1 MSQKPQK
8 LTPRIAFT
16 LIELLVV
23 IAIIAVLIALL
34 IPAIQRVRTA
44 AMRTQAANN
53 LKQLAL
59 ACHAFESSYKFLP
72 CNHGGGQYARSSNPL
87 SGTWGYQI
95 LPFLD
100 QQALYDAANGN
111 NTNPAMCVRVP
122 VFWEPAR
129 GRPGFANVSGAD
141 FGPQTDY
148 GLNPGI
154 NTGGDP
160 SQNNA
165 ASRSNNKRSL
175 KTIEDGA
182 SNTILIGHLYIRPFE
197 YDSQFGSDWRE
208 PITRGAGDAG
218 TARSISNIYVR
229 DGNRHYSPCAFAN
242 PNGTPNNQTNCADSR
257 VQTNPLTPQELFT
270 EVFPP
275 YQNNRLKP
283 DTPASWFS
291 YFGSPYDDGAL
302 FALAD
307 GSVRGIPYTVGDI
320 SPYLKPN
327 DGIGFPAQ

>member
-1 MSQKPQK
+1 MPQKPT
-8 LTPRIAFT
+8 LRTAFT

-59 ACHAFESSYKFLP
+59 ACHAFEGSFKFLP
-72 CNHGGGQYARSSNPL
+72 CNHGGGQTARSTNPL
-87 SGTWGYQI
+87 SGSWGYQI

-100 QQALYDAANGN
+100 QQALFDAANGSAS
-111 NTNPAMCVRVP
+111 NPAICVRVP

-129 GRPGFANVSGAD
+129 GRAGFANVPGND

-154 NTGGDP
+154 NTGGIA
-160 SQNNA
+160 SLNNA
-165 ASRSNNKRSL
+165 ASSGNNKRSL

-182 SNTILIGHLYIRPFE
+182 SNTIMIGHLYIRPFE
-197 YDSQFGSDWRE
+197 YDSQIGTDWRE
-208 PITRGAGDAG
+208 PITRGLGDAG
-218 TARSISNIYVR
+218 TARSIGNIYVR
-229 DGNRHYSPCAFAN
+229 DGNRHYNPCAYLNA
-242 PNGTPNNQTNCADSR
+242 NGTLNNQTNCANANVQSR
-257 VQTNPLTPQELFT
+257 PVTPLELFT

-275 YQNNRLKP
+275 YQNSQLKP
-283 DTPASWFS
+283 DVPAGWFS

-327 DGIGFPAQ
+327 DGIGFPAE